1 MADAAMFLGWGEVIH
16 GREKKSL
23 EVFGEVLEYYGR
35 LQQEGK
41 IESFEPVLLAP
52 HGGDLDGFVLI
63 RGDRQ
68 QLAAVRFS
76 EEFERLLA
84 RGALVVSRLGVVP
97 AYTGE
102 ELGTQM
108 SMFQRE
114 VDDIT

>member
-1 MADAAMFLGWGEVIH
+1 MAGAAMFLGWGEVIH
-16 GREKKSL
+16 GREQKAL
-23 EVFGEVLEYYGR
+23 EVFGEVVEYYGR
-35 LQQEGK
+35 LQQEGR

-52 HGGDLDGFVLI
+52 HGGDLFGFVLA

-68 QLAAVRFS
+68 RLAEVRFS

-84 RGALVVSRLGVVP
+84 RGGLVVSRLGIVP

-108 SMFQRE
+108 ENFRRQA
-114 VDDIT
+114 DDLA